1 MSERME
7 ELRISRDYQK
17 ARVGIIKI
25 ARNRIADG
33 LKYWRERAMKAE
45 AECERLRRTAG
56 ER

>member
-45 AECERLRRTAG
+45 AECERLRRTAR